1 MKNLSNK
8 LKIRITCK
16 LGFFKNKVQPTPTD
30 AYMKS
35 FIDALYKTQSYD
47 SLNHNFN
54 KKTK

>member
-1 MKNLSNK
+1 MKNISIRI
-8 LKIRITCK
+8 KIRFK
-16 LGFFKNKVQPTPTD
+16 VGFFKNKVQPNPTD

-54 KKTK
+54 QKTK